1 MKQLTLNGKRIAYD
15 INTEFYVQV
24 GKNKS
29 KYISK
34 YKTVGNLDWAL
45 IYYNKL
51 EVSDGFK
58 KRLYVPS
65 FNKPTVLRETT
76 EGASATTLQEFISE
90 YKDDSHVK

>member
-1 MKQLTLNGKRIAYD
+1 MKTITFKGRKIAYD
-15 INTEFYVQV
+15 AQTEFYVQV

-29 KYISK
+29 KYLTK
-34 YKTVGNLDWAL
+34 YKSIGAIDWAL

-65 FNKPTVLRETT
+65 FNKPVVLRQIT
-76 EGASATTLQEFISE
+76 EGASATTLRSFISE
-90 YKDDSHVK
+90 YKDDSHA